1 MIHTAADRAAVA
13 AAAAAGPMQ
22 TVASRADADR
32 GATAEQLTIPSA
44 WREN

>member
-1 MIHTAADRAAVA
+1 MIHTADDRAAVA
-13 AAAAAGPMQ
+13 VAAAGPMQ
-22 TVASRADADR
+22 TAASRAAADR